1 MPELPEVE
9 TVRMQLKHKILGK
22 IISGVEVFHNKSVI
36 HDGEIEDTLVGKK
49 FADIDRV
56 GKLMIFSFVGEKN
69 LFMLA
74 HLKMTGQFFYLD
86 SDGAV
91 GGGHSVTA
99 ADLDLPGRHT
109 RVTFHFTDHTSLHF
123 NDMRIFGY
131 LKLTDAAG
139 VAVAKNRFGPE
150 PIHPEF
156 DIESFYKKLK
166 KRKTPIKAALLDQTF
181 VAGLGNIY
189 VDEALWRAK
198 IRPTRRADRV
208 TKKEATTLCKVAGDV
223 MNESIAVGGTTFQHF
238 VDTGGDNG
246 NFTDYLEVFG
256 QQRKPCSRCGAII
269 KKIRCAGRGTHF
281 CPTCQK

>member
-56 GKLMIFSFVGEKN
+56 GKLRIFSFVGEKN

-99 ADLDLPGRHT
+99 ADLDLHQPQ
-109 RVTFHFTDHTSLHF
+109 S
-123 NDMRIFGY
+123 
-131 LKLTDAAG
+131 
-139 VAVAKNRFGPE
+139 
-150 PIHPEF
+150 
-156 DIESFYKKLK
+156 
-166 KRKTPIKAALLDQTF
+166 Q
-181 VAGLGNIY
+181 
-189 VDEALWRAK
+189 RA
-198 IRPTRRADRV
+198 
-208 TKKEATTLCKVAGDV
+208 
-223 MNESIAVGGTTFQHF
+223 S
-238 VDTGGDNG
+238 
-246 NFTDYLEVFG
+246 
-256 QQRKPCSRCGAII
+256 
-269 KKIRCAGRGTHF
+269 
-281 CPTCQK
+281 